1 MERCANV
8 WRAGSYLFAAAAILA
23 AGLALLAPA
32 AAPLSLGL
40 GHIWPSGSAL
50 PAADGR
56 PGLVLLALLLPLAT
70 ESLLRFLRPPVRR
83 TAILVCSV
91 LGGVLIGVVEPAL
104 LMALALAMATATTT
118 AASPDAATGP
128 RQPSDLPL
136 VAHSAEV
143 QGDGALTFDRTGTIL
158 AADATAREMLGG
170 DPLGRSLYRYL
181 PRLARSCPTVDSLI
195 GHRFE
200 TELQHEST
208 RFHRVEAV
216 FWAADA
222 PGAWSGQ
229 ARLTSVAARAERLA
243 ELERLALHD
252 ALTGLPNR
260 TLFGD
265 RARQAIAVAE
275 RQGESFAVMLLDLDR
290 FKQINDTLGHATG
303 DRLLQA
309 IGPRLVR
316 ALRKSDT
323 LARLGGD
330 EFAVLLPPA
339 VDFDKA
345 TASAERLT
353 ESLVDPITID
363 GMSLELGVS
372 VGVALYPE
380 HGTDLDT
387 LMRNADVAMYKAKR
401 EQSGFSVFDTV
412 QAIGSARRLTLQRD
426 LRVAI
431 ERGDLRVLF
440 QPRVAANG
448 WTNLGLEALV
458 RWQHPI
464 EGLLEP
470 TDFLPIAE
478 HTGLVMP
485 LTLSV
490 LNQCLEAQRSWRHLG
505 IELPVSINVSA
516 KWLKDPAF
524 PRILGLLLRNAQGR
538 ADQLMLEIPESA
550 VMLDPEG
557 TIRTLENVAKLGVGI
572 ALDSFGTGYSS
583 LPLLQRL
590 PIKALKID
598 RTFVGELFEQQSA
611 SVIIRSIVRMA
622 HGLGLKV
629 IAEGVESGRAA
640 NRLAGI
646 GCDELQGLFVGR
658 PMAGESVPEWL
669 AEQAEQRATRV

>member
-1 MERCANV
+1 M
-8 WRAGSYLFAAAAILA
+8 WRAGTHLFGAAAIAA
-23 AGLALLAPA
+23 AGLAILFPA
-32 AAPLSLGL
+32 ASPLSAGL
-40 GHIWPSGSAL
+40 ARLWPEGPAL
-50 PAADGR
+50 SLAGGR
-56 PGLVLLALLLPLAT
+56 IGLVLLALLLPLAVDN
-70 ESLLRFLRPPVRR
+70 LLRFLRPPLRR
-83 TAILVCSV
+83 AAVLACSAA
-91 LGGVLIGVVEPAL
+91 GGLLTGVVEPAV
-104 LMALALAMATATTT
+104 LMALAIWLASATAA
-118 AASPDAATGP
+118 AASPATNDAP
-128 RQPSDLPL
+128 RASEAPVEGQP
-136 VAHSAEV
+136 AEV
-143 QGDGALTFDRTGTIL
+143 RGDGALTFDRAGKIL
-158 AADATAREMLGG
+158 AADAMAREMLGG

-181 PRLARSCPTVDSLI
+181 PRLAQSCPTVDSLI

-208 RFHRVEAV
+208 RFHRIEAV
-216 FWAADA
+216 FWAVEDE
-222 PGAWSGQ
+222 GVWSGQ
-229 ARLTSVAARAERLA
+229 ARLTNVAERAERLA

-252 ALTGLPNR
+252 ALTDLPNR
-260 TLFGD
+260 TLFAD

-275 RQGESFAVMLLDLDR
+275 RQGQSFAVMLLDLDR

-309 IGPRLVR
+309 IGPRLAR

-339 VDFDKA
+339 VDFDRA

-363 GMSLELGVS
+363 GMSLDLGVS

-401 EQSGFSVFDTV
+401 ERSGFSVFDTV

-426 LRVAI
+426 LRLAI
-431 ERGDLRVLF
+431 ENGDLHVLY
-440 QPRVAANG
+440 QPKVAANG
-448 WTNLGLEALV
+448 WSNLGLEALV

-490 LNQCLEAQRSWRHLG
+490 LNQCLEAQRGWRHLG
-505 IELPVSINVSA
+505 IELPVSVNISA
-516 KWLKDPAF
+516 KWLKDPEF

-538 ADQLMLEIPESA
+538 PEQLMIEVPESA

-557 TIRTLENVAKLGVGI
+557 TIRTLEKVARLGVGI
-572 ALDSFGTGYSS
+572 ALDNFGTGYSS

-611 SVIIRSIVRMA
+611 SVIVRSIVRMA
-622 HGLGLKV
+622 HGLGLRV
-629 IAEGVESGRAA
+629 IAEGVESSRAA
-640 NRLAGI
+640 NHLAGI

-658 PMAGESVPEWL
+658 PMAGDKVPEWL
-669 AEQAEQRATRV
+669 ARQSEERAARV

>member
-1 MERCANV
+1 MERCADV
-8 WRAGSYLFAAAAILA
+8 WRAGTHLFGAAAIA
-23 AGLALLAPA
+23 SAGLAILFPA
-32 AAPLSLGL
+32 AGPLSAGL
-40 GHIWPSGSAL
+40 ARLWPGEPGLSMAGE
-50 PAADGR
+50 R
-56 PGLVLLALLLPLAT
+56 FGLVLLALLLPLAVDN
-70 ESLLRFLRPPVRR
+70 LLRFLQPPSRR
-83 TAILVCSV
+83 VAVLVCSA
-91 LGGVLIGVVEPAL
+91 LCGLLTGMVEPAL
-104 LMALALAMATATTT
+104 LMALALWLASATASTASSM
-118 AASPDAATGP
+118 AASGP
-128 RQPSDLPL
+128 PRSMDLP
-136 VAHSAEV
+136 AEGHPAEV
-143 QGDGALTFDRTGTIL
+143 RGDGALTFDRTGKIL
-158 AADATAREMLGG
+158 AADATARDMLGG

-181 PRLARSCPTVDSLI
+181 PRLAQGCPTVESLI

-216 FWAADA
+216 FWAVEED
-222 PGAWSGQ
+222 GLWTGQ
-229 ARLTSVAARAERLA
+229 ARLTNVAERAERLA

-252 ALTGLPNR
+252 ALTDLPNR
-260 TLFGD
+260 MLFAD

-275 RQGESFAVMLLDLDR
+275 RQGQSFAVMLLDLDR

-309 IGPRLVR
+309 IGPRLAR

-339 VDFDKA
+339 VDFDRA
-345 TASAERLT
+345 AASAERLT
-353 ESLVDPITID
+353 ESLVDPIMID
-363 GMSLELGVS
+363 GMSLDLGVS

-401 EQSGFSVFDTV
+401 ERSGFSVFDTV

-426 LRVAI
+426 LRLAI
-431 ERGDLRVLF
+431 ENGDLHVLY
-440 QPRVAANG
+440 QPKVAANG
-448 WTNLGLEALV
+448 WSNLGLEALV

-470 TDFLPIAE
+470 ADFLPIAE

-485 LTLSV
+485 LALSV
-490 LNQCLEAQRSWRHLG
+490 LNQCIEAQRGWRHLG
-505 IELPVSINVSA
+505 IELPVSVNISA
-516 KWLKDPAF
+516 KWLKDPEF
-524 PRILGLLLRNAQGR
+524 PKILGLFLRNAQGR
-538 ADQLMLEIPESA
+538 PDQLMIEVPESA

-557 TIRTLENVAKLGVGI
+557 TIRTLESVARLGVGI
-572 ALDSFGTGYSS
+572 VLDNFGTGYSS

-622 HGLGLKV
+622 HGLGLRV
-629 IAEGVESGRAA
+629 IAEGVESSRAA
-640 NRLAGI
+640 NHLAGI
-646 GCDELQGLFVGR
+646 GCDELQGHFVGK
-658 PMAGESVPEWL
+658 PMAGDKVPEWL
-669 AEQAEQRATRV
+669 AMQTEQRATRV

>member
-1 MERCANV
+1 MKGCSNV
-8 WRAGSYLFAAAAILA
+8 WRVGSYVLAAAAIGAAALA
-23 AGLALLAPA
+23 FLAPM
-32 AAPLSLGL
+32 AAPLSAALIGR
-40 GHIWPSGSAL
+40 WPGAAL
-50 PAADGR
+50 TATVDDRLA
-56 PGLVLLALLLPLAT
+56 LVLLALLLPLAVDR
-70 ESLLRFLRPPVRR
+70 LLPSLRPPFRGV
-83 TAILVCSV
+83 AVVACSV
-91 LGGVLIGVVEPAL
+91 LGGGLLGVVEPAL
-104 LMALALAMATATTT
+104 LMALAVALTSSSLPT
-118 AASPDAATGP
+118 AAASG
-128 RQPSDLPL
+128 SDQRPGGADMPL
-136 VAHSAEV
+136 AEHSAEV
-143 QGDGALTFDRTGTIL
+143 RGDGALAFDCQGTIL

-170 DPLGRSLYRYL
+170 DPIGRPLHRYL
-181 PRLARSCPTVDSLI
+181 PRLAHGSATIESLI

-200 TELQHEST
+200 SVLQHEST
-208 RFHRVEAV
+208 RFQPVEVV
-216 FWAADA
+216 FWADDA
-222 PGAWSGQ
+222 QGGWLGQ
-229 ARLTSVAARAERLA
+229 ARLTNVAERAERLA

-252 ALTGLPNR
+252 SLTGLPNR

-265 RARQAIAVAE
+265 RARQAIAAAE
-275 RQGESFAVMLLDLDR
+275 RHGDTFAVMLLDLDR

-309 IGPRLVR
+309 IGPRLAR

-339 VDFDKA
+339 IDFERA
-345 TASAERLT
+345 TASAERLA
-353 ESLVDPITID
+353 ESLFEPITIE

-387 LMRNADVAMYKAKR
+387 LLRNADVAMYKAKR
-401 EQSGFSVFDTV
+401 ERLGFSVFDTV

-426 LRVAI
+426 LRRAI
-431 ERGDLRVLF
+431 ECGDLHVRY

-448 WTNLGLEALV
+448 ATSLGLEALV

-478 HTGLVMP
+478 QTGLVMP
-485 LTLSV
+485 LTLNV
-490 LNQCLEAQRSWRHLG
+490 LNQCLEAQRTWRHIG
-505 IELPVSINVSA
+505 IDLPIAVTISA
-516 KWLKDPAF
+516 KWLKDVEF
-524 PRILGLLLRNAQGR
+524 SKILGLLLHSWQGR
-538 ADQLMLEIPESA
+538 ADRLMIEVPESA

-557 TIRTLENVAKLGVGI
+557 AIRTLEEVARLGVTI
-572 ALDSFGTGYSS
+572 ALDNFGTGYSS

-611 SVIIRSIVRMA
+611 SVIIRSIVKMA

-629 IAEGVESGRAA
+629 IALGVESERAA
-640 NRLAGI
+640 NHLAAI
-646 GCDELQGLFVGR
+646 GCDELQGSFVGR
-658 PMAGESVPEWL
+658 PVLAEGVAEWL
-669 AEQAEQRATRV
+669 AHREACRATRA